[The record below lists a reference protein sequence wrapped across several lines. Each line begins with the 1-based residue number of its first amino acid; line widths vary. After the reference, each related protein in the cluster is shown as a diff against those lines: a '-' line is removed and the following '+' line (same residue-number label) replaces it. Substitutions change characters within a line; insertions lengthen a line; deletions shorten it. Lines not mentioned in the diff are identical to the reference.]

1 MRQSLLMPLTPN
13 TLRGLV
19 LDDKYI
25 KSWSEQGP
33 DRWFFRALLPTDGTI
48 RYSILLLYGC
58 SVALK
63 KWKTLWFTTVLAV
76 IQIVSCH
83 SWSWDNLQWL
93 FKMCQA
99 LHLIVVVFYKSLFFT
114 NNFFPEAFNLFQ
126 LGLHWVTIVHFTVG
140 SLHRMGLGPSWCRK
154 FDFH

>member
-1 MRQSLLMPLTPN
+1 MRPSLIKAIACSNWPMNVALPIVSQLVQVWVDSRKDGSKTTEIPFINDHRRTFTLIFTLMRQSLLMPLTPN

-83 SWSWDNLQWL
+83 SWDNLQWL
-93 FKMCQA
+93 R
-99 LHLIVVVFYKSLFFT
+99 IWKSIT
-114 NNFFPEAFNLFQ
+114 
-126 LGLHWVTIVHFTVG
+126 
-140 SLHRMGLGPSWCRK
+140 
-154 FDFH
+154 